1 MRKVTTTVAAALVA
15 FSFAACNKTNN
26 SVTPDPQGA
35 VTSAKITFVE
45 NGTRAVTDGQKNAS
59 GLSKESTVA
68 NASFF
73 TGDESRP
80 VSLTKI
86 NDFTT
91 NPDVKEERVYESSVF
106 EYRGTVD
113 SPIKSGLV
121 VNMNDLTPA
130 DFVAD
135 KTIAIEQLGTLAAP
149 DAFVMS
155 GKTTE
160 QITIKSGV
168 KPNEV
173 TDTNNTFTYTVERV
187 VSKAQ
192 VSAPAKGIKNSIKD
206 GAADFSG
213 ATLSNTRYAV
223 AGGAKKVYLFADNAG
238 DRQLDT
244 DNQNY
249 GTFKSAIHDLPVSTF
264 NNGMFASQRDLQ
276 RVSDLLLKTLSGD
289 QDFPNLNSL
298 PVVADV
304 DYQTKSNENGI
315 FFLENSVDKKITGK
329 KQIDYSDI
337 AYVKIYT
344 EFRPAKVYKL
354 DGDAIEE
361 AVEADFK
368 DFDEVVEVSTEWVG
382 KLTDADKTRIGNDLS
397 EKKTRTIQE
406 AQGEDPAVTE
416 DYYELTMHVKE
427 GSVYYSPSTK
437 KFYLSPK
444 AARFDKAGKTIVYL
458 AGKMLWTTPANAQI
472 AKDADFHHFL
482 DTRRN
487 NIYSLQI
494 EEITGLGLNFDPAD
508 TIDPNAPKPNPED
521 NPDEKDHEDQNDVD
535 PATTHLKVR
544 AQILKWNL
552 VYRGVTLDG
561 QRL

>member
-26 SVTPDPQGA
+26 SVTPEPQGA

-45 NGTRAVTDGQKNAS
+45 NGTRAVTDGQNNAP
-59 GLSKESTVA
+59 GLDEESNVT

-80 VSLTKI
+80 VSLTEI
-86 NDFTT
+86 EDFTAT
-91 NPDVKEERVYESSVF
+91 GAEEAKAYESSVF

-113 SPIKSGLV
+113 SPINSGLV

-130 DFVAD
+130 DFDAD
-135 KTIAIEQLGTLAAP
+135 NTIAIEQLGTLSAS

-160 QITIKSGV
+160 EITIKGGV
-168 KPNEV
+168 KSNEV
-173 TDTNNTFTYTVERV
+173 TADNNTFTYTVERV

-192 VSAPAKGIKNSIKD
+192 VSAPAGGIENNIKD
-206 GAADFSG
+206 GAADFSD

-223 AGGAKKVYLFADNAG
+223 AGSAKKVYLFADNAG
-238 DRQLDT
+238 DRTLDVT
-244 DNQNY
+244 NQNY

-264 NNGMFASQRDLQ
+264 NNGVFASQRDLQ
-276 RVSDLLLKTLSGD
+276 RVSDLTLKTLSGD
-289 QDFPNLNSL
+289 KDFSKLNSL
-298 PVVADV
+298 PVVADA

-315 FFLENSVDKKITGK
+315 FFLENSVNKTITGNS
-329 KQIDYSDI
+329 QIDYSDI

-344 EFRPAKVYKL
+344 EFKPAKVYKL
-354 DGDAIEE
+354 NGDAIEE
-361 AVEADFK
+361 AVEDDFK
-368 DFDEVVEVSTEWVG
+368 DFDEVVEVSTEWVD
-382 KLTDADKTRIGNDLS
+382 KLTDADKTRIGNNLS
-397 EKKTRTIQE
+397 EKKTRTIKE

-416 DYYELTMHVKE
+416 DYYELTMHVKK

-472 AKDADFHHFL
+472 AKGADFHHFL

-487 NIYSLQI
+487 NIYSLLI
-494 EEITGLGLNFDPAD
+494 KEITGLGLNFDPAD
-508 TIDPNAPKPNPED
+508 TTDPNAPKPNPED
-521 NPDEKDHEDQNDVD
+521 NPDEKDHEDKHDVD
-535 PATTHLKVR
+535 PATTHLKIQ
-544 AQILKWNL
+544 AKILKWNL